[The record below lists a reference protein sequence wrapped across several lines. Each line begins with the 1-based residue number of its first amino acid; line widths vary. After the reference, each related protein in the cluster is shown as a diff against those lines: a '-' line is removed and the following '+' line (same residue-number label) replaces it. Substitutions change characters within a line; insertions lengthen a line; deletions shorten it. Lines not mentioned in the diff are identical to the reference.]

1 MLQSLLHDA
10 NWVKLNE
17 AELPILCLG
26 APGLKYALLAYCTQ
40 FGLEMLILTFV
51 AKSAIACDR
60 QQHFVSVQLP
70 ANNRVVDSVVVAQ
83 PLPIERFIARLAN
96 NGEVIK

>member
-17 AELPILCLG
+17 AELPILCFG

-40 FGLEMLILTFV
+40 FGLEML
-51 AKSAIACDR
+51 
-60 QQHFVSVQLP
+60 
-70 ANNRVVDSVVVAQ
+70 
-83 PLPIERFIARLAN
+83 
-96 NGEVIK
+96 G